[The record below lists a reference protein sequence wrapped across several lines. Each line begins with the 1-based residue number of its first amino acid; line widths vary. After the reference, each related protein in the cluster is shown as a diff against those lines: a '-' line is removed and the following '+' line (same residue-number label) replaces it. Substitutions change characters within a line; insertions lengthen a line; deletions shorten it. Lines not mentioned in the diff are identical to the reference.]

1 MPPAFQS
8 LANDF
13 NGAMERLCEAM
24 GAVNDSIGA
33 INLTSGEIEHA
44 MTDLASRSED
54 QASRLQLSSSTM
66 ASLTTNIEAN
76 ANLAVGVSGSMRD
89 AREEAE
95 SGGEVVGRAIQAM
108 GKIETASVEI
118 SEITAMI
125 DTIAFQTN
133 LLALNAGV
141 EAARAGEAGKG
152 FSGVASEVRALSM
165 RATEAASEIKARVD
179 AVNGHVQTG
188 VSLVN
193 ETGTA
198 LQTIIARVGEVTDA
212 VSQIADAVSE
222 QSVAL
227 RRVNETISAMDKMTQ
242 QNAAMVEETNAATKN
257 LNHEARQL
265 ANTFAGFRISDGQ
278 SGAAAAPAMLAAP
291 HRPARAA

>member
-1 MPPAFQS
+1 
-8 LANDF
+8 
-13 NGAMERLCEAM
+13 
-24 GAVNDSIGA
+24 
-33 INLTSGEIEHA
+33 
-44 MTDLASRSED
+44 
-54 QASRLQLSSSTM
+54 
-66 ASLTTNIEAN
+66 
-76 ANLAVGVSGSMRD
+76 
-89 AREEAE
+89 
-95 SGGEVVGRAIQAM
+95 
-108 GKIETASVEI
+108 
-118 SEITAMI
+118 
-125 DTIAFQTN
+125 
-133 LLALNAGV
+133 
-141 EAARAGEAGKG
+141 
-152 FSGVASEVRALSM
+152 
-165 RATEAASEIKARVD
+165 
-179 AVNGHVQTG
+179 VNGHVQTG

-265 ANTFAGFRISDGQ
+265 ANTFAAFRISDGQ
-278 SGAAAAPAMLAAP
+278 SGAAASASMIGTP